1 LLIFFADM
9 EKVVRIL
16 DAATRVDREEE
27 CWTQGSF
34 LFFFVLFLFFFVL
47 FCSYWF
53 FLVPIGSYWFL
64 LIFISNAAT
73 RVDKE
78 GEC

>member
-1 LLIFFADM
+1 MVLIS
-9 EKVVRIL
+9 
-16 DAATRVDREEE
+16 DAATIVDREEE

-34 LFFFVLFLFFFVL
+34 
-47 FCSYWF
+47 
-53 FLVPIGSYWFL
+53 WFL
-64 LIFISNAAT
+64 LVLSGSFLLFLVLFGSHRFLLVLTSNAAT

>member
-1 LLIFFADM
+1 LLIFFADS
-9 EKVVRIL
+9 VIL
-16 DAATRVDREEE
+16 ISDAATTVDREEE

-34 LFFFVLFLFFFVL
+34 WFLLVLSGSFLLFLVL
-47 FCSYWF
+47 
-53 FLVPIGSYWFL
+53 LVLIGSYRFL
-64 LIFISNAAT
+64 LVLTSNAAT